1 MKLQKILLTCVL
13 SILCF
18 ACGLPSNETVEKEF
32 LAKNPNTE
40 VVSAELI
47 FEQDDVLTYLIK
59 HREKSNNEIKMKYF
73 NLREDNWKWRV
84 CDDQTEEKC
93 TKKVH

>member
-1 MKLQKILLTCVL
+1 MRLEKILLICIL
-13 SILCF
+13 SIFCF
-18 ACGLPSNETVEKEF
+18 ACGLPSNEMVEKKF

-40 VVSAELI
+40 VVSTELI
-47 FEQDDVLTYLIK
+47 FEQDDVLTYLVK
-59 HREKSNNEIKMKYF
+59 LKEKSSHETKMKYF
-73 NLREDNWKWRV
+73 NLREDNWKWRF